1 MATTFRYDKTFEGL
15 LNVVFDAY
23 VRKEF
28 PEALIGEEEPELMFS
43 QRMHKVYTDTGKA
56 ERVWKSFR
64 KKTDRRTRNMIM
76 HVWLSE
82 EPHSDELIFR
92 YICKTFNSQHPIA
105 GNFTDPDILEI
116 KQIAMKV
123 AREGEHVR
131 QFIRFQKG
139 GDGTFFAPTAPKYN
153 VLPLAI
159 NYLKERFADQKWL
172 VYDTK
177 RHYGYYYDL
186 QKVQEVTLEDDSHLI
201 SGKLDETLLSQ
212 DEKLFQEMWRSY
224 FKAITIKERINPKL
238 QRQNMPRRFWKYLT
252 EKQ

>member
-28 PEALIGEEEPELMFS
+28 PEALIGEEEPEPMFS

-116 KQIAMKV
+116 
-123 AREGEHVR
+123 
-131 QFIRFQKG
+131 
-139 GDGTFFAPTAPKYN
+139 
-153 VLPLAI
+153 
-159 NYLKERFADQKWL
+159 
-172 VYDTK
+172 
-177 RHYGYYYDL
+177 
-186 QKVQEVTLEDDSHLI
+186 
-201 SGKLDETLLSQ
+201 
-212 DEKLFQEMWRSY
+212 
-224 FKAITIKERINPKL
+224 
-238 QRQNMPRRFWKYLT
+238 
-252 EKQ
+252 